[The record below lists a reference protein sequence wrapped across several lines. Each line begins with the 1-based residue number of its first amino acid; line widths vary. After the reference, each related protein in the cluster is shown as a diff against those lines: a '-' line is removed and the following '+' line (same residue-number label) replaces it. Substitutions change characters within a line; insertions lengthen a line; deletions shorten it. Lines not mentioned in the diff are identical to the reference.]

1 MVQYLSDEWMD
12 EAAAALAAAPGS
24 AAAADGGAD
33 DAGDAPVL
41 LQYEV
46 TAAPGGK
53 RSYALRFSDGEIALE
68 PGAHGDAAA
77 SFTLDYD
84 VAALIA
90 RGELSA
96 QAAFMQGRLKL
107 GGDVMVLVRQ
117 QARLGQLDDVLAD
130 LRSRTEY

>member
-12 EAAAALAAAPGS
+12 EAAAALAAAP
-24 AAAADGGAD
+24 AVTADGEAE
-33 DAGDAPVL
+33 PVL

-53 RSYALRFSDGEIALE
+53 CSYALRFDSEGLGLE
-68 PGAHGDAAA
+68 PGTHKDAAA

-84 VAALIA
+84 IAAQIA

-117 QARLGQLDDVLAD
+117 HAMLEGVDDALAD
-130 LRSRTEY
+130 LRSRTEF

>member
-1 MVQYLSDEWMD
+1 VVQYLSDEWMD
-12 EAAAALAAAPGS
+12 EAAAALAAHPGT
-24 AAAADGGAD
+24 GGTV
-33 DAGDAPVL
+33 GGEPVL

-53 RSYALRFSDGEIALE
+53 RSYALSFTADGVALE
-68 PGAHGDAAA
+68 PGPHKDAST

-84 VAALIA
+84 VAAQIA
-90 RGELSA
+90 RGDLST

-117 QARLGQLDDVLAD
+117 HALLEGLEDALGA
-130 LRSRTEY
+130 LRGRTEY

>member
-1 MVQYLSDEWMD
+1 VVQYLSDEWMT
-12 EAAAALAAAPGS
+12 EAAAALAAAP
-24 AAAADGGAD
+24 APVDGAD
-33 DAGDAPVL
+33 DAVV
-41 LQYEV
+41 LQYDV

-53 RSYALRFSDGEIALE
+53 RSYALRFDGSGIQLD
-68 PGAHGDAAA
+68 PGAHKDASA

-84 VAALIA
+84 VAAQIA
-90 RGELSA
+90 QGQLSA

-117 QARLGQLDDVLAD
+117 HALLDGLDDALAE

>member
-12 EAAAALAAAPGS
+12 EAAAALAAHPVMGGP
-24 AAAADGGAD
+24 ADGE
-33 DAGDAPVL
+33 PVL

-53 RSYALRFSDGEIALE
+53 RSYALRCTPEGVTLE
-68 PGAHGDAAA
+68 PGPHKDAST

-84 VAALIA
+84 VAAQIA
-90 RGELSA
+90 RGDLSA

-117 QARLGQLDDVLAD
+117 HALLDDLGDALGP
-130 LRSRTEY
+130 LRERTEY

>member
-12 EAAAALAAAPGS
+12 EANAALAANPIS
-24 AAAADGGAD
+24 IDPTD
-33 DAGDAPVL
+33 EERVL
-41 LQYEV
+41 LQYDV
-46 TAAPGGK
+46 TGGPGGK
-53 RSYALRFSDGEIALE
+53 RRYAVVFADGAVTLD
-68 PGAHGDAAA
+68 PGTHKDASA

-84 VAALIA
+84 VAVQIA

-96 QAAFMQGRLKL
+96 QAAFMQGSLKL

-117 QARLGQLDDVLAD
+117 HALLDGLDDVLAD